1 LVGQN
6 TFLLKN
12 CFVDITPWTIKAKDI
27 FKGKNILI
35 FLCYDYYISY
45 KLQIFS
51 GRKTDFKF
59 RRFRVRTPLMFLI
72 IKIYYKYSSIIKI
85 FPTLEYQ
92 LRLMTWEWIGTHS
105 KPHWQRPRLD
115 LSRSDLSTLTS
126 NHIYMK
132 QVKFVFPSS
141 LDLTQ
146 LLRTCSNCC

>member
-1 LVGQN
+1 MISSPMISPWHKQQWIVIQSLVGQN

-72 IKIYYKYSSIIKI
+72 IKIYYKYSLIIKI

-92 LRLMTWEWIGTHS
+92 LRLMTWEWIGTHIHTAS
-105 KPHWQRPRLD
+105 RTGSGLD
-115 LSRSDLSTLTS
+115 
-126 NHIYMK
+126 
-132 QVKFVFPSS
+132 
-141 LDLTQ
+141 
-146 LLRTCSNCC
+146 